1 MRGVGIEW
9 GTSRRNGVVKYRMR
23 YKDLGGKKQTVFL
36 LIYVLSE
43 ISLMSLS
50 KAIGFN
56 VESVTY
62 KNLKFQGT

>member
-1 MRGVGIEW
+1 M

-23 YKDLGGKKQTVFL
+23 YKDSGGKKTNNFL
-36 LIYVLSE
+36 LIYVLGE
-43 ISLMSLS
+43 ISLLSLS

-62 KNLKFQGT
+62 KNLKFQGM

>member
-1 MRGVGIEW
+1 VGYKQKK
-9 GTSRRNGVVKYRMR
+9 GVVKYRMR
-23 YKDLGGKKQTVFL
+23 YKDSGGKKTNNFL
-36 LIYVLSE
+36 LIYVLGE
-43 ISLMSLS
+43 ISLLSLS